1 MNFLLLFR
9 SVLLTLRRFGLLLFT
24 YSLLRLGFHL
34 WNWPAFAAATPG
46 AVFGAY
52 GRGVWFD
59 FSALA
64 TVNAPWLALAL
75 TLPPTVQVRR
85 GVRVL
90 LLALWLVLNV
100 PFVALNLM
108 DYAYYGFIN
117 RRSTDELLTLTA
129 DIGRQAPVMIGRY
142 WYIGVAIV
150 LLTWALGLA
159 YNRIGRHY
167 ERSLRARP
175 AAPRPAWWRIAA
187 PRLLVVA
194 ALALGIRGSVGLK
207 PLRVGDAFTQT
218 PAVLGN
224 LTLNSTFTSLK
235 SVADEPLERRTWL
248 PTLAAAQAALDPT
261 GALARY
267 DHPAPRRSQPAADTA
282 RPNVV
287 VLLLESFASEYNGVE
302 NGGEGGYTPFFDS
315 LATAPG
321 ALLLRD
327 HYANGHKSIEAVP
340 STLMGFPALTDEP
353 LITSTYQANTATG
366 LPDAL
371 RAAGYRT
378 AFFHGAAN
386 GTMGFR
392 SFTRRIGVAQYYGL
406 NEYPRGAAS
415 ADYDG
420 TWGILDAPY
429 LRYVGRQLSTLPQP
443 FFATVFTL
451 TSHEPYPVP
460 AALQPRF
467 PVGTLPIHQSIG
479 YTDDALRQFFRFARR
494 QPWYN
499 RTLFVLLADHA
510 QLSGRDDYQNILG
523 LAKTPLLL
531 FRAGAAW
538 PTALHRPRIT
548 QQADIPATVLHY
560 AGIPA
565 GHRLLPYG
573 TSVLDT
579 LAGSGRAWLRDGG
592 SIWLI
597 HADYV
602 TESTVGQQVRFY
614 RYARHDLG
622 ARVTPPPTIRARYT
636 AEIRACDQFTNN
648 GLLDNAFYGE
658 MSK

>member
-1 MNFLLLFR
+1 M
-9 SVLLTLRRFGLLLFT
+9 LLTIRRFGLLLLA

-34 WNWPAFAAATPG
+34 WNWPAFAAAAPSATL
-46 AVFGAY
+46 VAY
-52 GRGVWFD
+52 ARGVWFD

-75 TLPPTVQVRR
+75 ALPPRWQVWR
-85 GVRVL
+85 GVRGA
-90 LLALWLVLNV
+90 LLALWLLLNT
-100 PFVALNLM
+100 PFIGLNLM

-142 WYIGVAIV
+142 WYIVLAIAG
-150 LLTWALGLA
+150 LTWGLGEA
-159 YNRIGRHY
+159 YGRIGRAY
-167 ERSLRARP
+167 ERRLRAAGP
-175 AAPRPAWWRIAA
+175 ALRPAWWRIAG
-187 PRLLVVA
+187 PRLLAVA
-194 ALALGIRGSVGLK
+194 ALTLGIRGSVGLK

-224 LTLNSTFTSLK
+224 LTLNSTFTFLK
-235 SVADEPLERRTWL
+235 SVADEPLERRTWF
-248 PTLAAAQAALDPT
+248 PSLAATRAALDPT

-267 DHPAPRRSQPAADTA
+267 EHPELSPTGRADGDTI
-282 RPNVV
+282 RPNVII
-287 VLLLESFASEYNGVE
+287 LLLESFASEYNGVE
-302 NGGEGGYTPFFDS
+302 NEGEGGYTPFLDS

-321 ALLLRD
+321 ALLCRD

-353 LITSTYQANTATG
+353 LITSTYQANIATG

-371 RAAGYRT
+371 RAAGYHT

-392 SFTRRIGVAQYYGL
+392 TFTRRIGVGQYYGL
-406 NEYPRGAAS
+406 NEYAGGEKSP
-415 ADYDG
+415 DYDG

-429 LRYVGRQLSTLPQP
+429 LRYVGQRLTSFKQP

-460 AALQPRF
+460 EALKPRF
-467 PVGTLPIHQSIG
+467 PVGPLPIHQAIG
-479 YTDDALRQFFRFARR
+479 YTDDALRQFFAFARR
-494 QPWYN
+494 QPWYE

-510 QLSGRDDYQNILG
+510 QQSSRDNYQNILG

-538 PTALHRPRIT
+538 PDAVRRPRVT
-548 QQADIPATVLHY
+548 QQADVPATVLHY
-560 AGIPA
+560 AGVA
-565 GHRLLPYG
+565 AKGHLLPYG

-579 LAGSGRAWLRDGG
+579 LAGQGRCWLRDGG
-592 SIWLI
+592 SLWLI
-597 HADYV
+597 HPDYV
-602 TESTVGQQVRFY
+602 TELTAAQQVRFY
-614 RYARHDLG
+614 RYARHNLG
-622 ARVTPPPTIRARYT
+622 PRVLPPPAIRARYT
-636 AEIRACDQFTNN
+636 AEVRAGDQFTNN
-648 GLLDNAFYGE
+648 GLLDNAFYGK
-658 MSK
+658 MGK